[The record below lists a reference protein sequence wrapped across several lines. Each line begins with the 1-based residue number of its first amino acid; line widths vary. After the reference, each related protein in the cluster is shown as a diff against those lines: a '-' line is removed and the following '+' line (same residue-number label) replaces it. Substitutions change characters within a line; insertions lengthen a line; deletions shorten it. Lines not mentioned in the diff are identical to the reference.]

1 MQTILGAGGAIS
13 DELAKNLTAY
23 TDRIRLVSRNP
34 KKVNDTDET
43 FAADLMDSSQVLE
56 AVDGSEVVYLL
67 VGLKYEVKVWR
78 EQWPK
83 IMSNT
88 IDACK
93 KHKSKLVFFD
103 NVYMYGKVD
112 GIMTE
117 KTPVNPCSKK
127 GEIRA
132 QIAEM
137 LLNEVKSDNLDALI
151 ARAADFYG
159 PNVGNSIPEAL
170 IIQNFRKGKNAQ
182 IFCSDKFR
190 HSYTYTPDAGKATA
204 ILGNTEKAY
213 NQIWHLPTMKDPM
226 NGKEWVDAFA
236 REFKTD
242 PKYMVLKRWMIWI
255 FGLFTPVIGEL
266 YEMLYQNDRD
276 YIFDSSKFENE
287 YNFKPTPYSEGIKE
301 SVRVALEAKKP

>member
-1 MQTILGAGGAIS
+1 MQTILGAGGVIG
-13 DELAKNLTAY
+13 DELTKNLTSY
-23 TDRIRLVSRNP
+23 TNRIRLVSRNP

-43 FAADLMDSSQVLE
+43 FAADLTDLKQVMD
-56 AVDGSEVVYLL
+56 AVNGSEVVYLV
-67 VGLKYEVKVWR
+67 VGLKYEIKVWR
-78 EQWPK
+78 ELWPK

-93 KHKSKLVFFD
+93 KHQSKLVFFD

-117 KTPVNPCSKK
+117 ETPVNPCSKK
-127 GEIRA
+127 GEVRA
-132 QIAEM
+132 RIAEM
-137 LLNEVKSDNLDALI
+137 LLTEIRSGNLNALI

-159 PNVGNSIPEAL
+159 PNVANSIPEGL
-170 IIQNFRKGKNAQ
+170 IINNYKKGKSAQ
-182 IFCSDKFR
+182 VFCSDRFK

-213 NQIWHLPTMKDPM
+213 GQVWHLPTMKDPV
-226 NGKEWVDAFA
+226 NGKEWISAFA

-242 PKYMVLKRWMIWI
+242 PKYMVLKKWMIWI

-266 YEMLYQNDRD
+266 YEMLYQYDRD
-276 YIFDSSKFENE
+276 YIFDSSRFETE
-287 YNFKPTPYSEGIKE
+287 FQFKPTPYSEGIKE
-301 SVRVALEAKKP
+301 SVKAAL